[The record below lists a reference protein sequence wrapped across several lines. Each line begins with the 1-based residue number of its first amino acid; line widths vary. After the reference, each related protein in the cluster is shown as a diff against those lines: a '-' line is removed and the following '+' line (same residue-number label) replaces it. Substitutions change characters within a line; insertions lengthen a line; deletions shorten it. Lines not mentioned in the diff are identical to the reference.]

1 MIIKWLRG
9 HSKIDYSTPS
19 RYFALGITGSAKS
32 SFLETI
38 GEGYLE
44 KGHAVLDL
52 FGSRDGE
59 GLAWLRSKWASEKRI
74 LVLHGDNVDLECS
87 YETKNTSKLTLSDF
101 EKYDL
106 ILSSTPCYVSPSIEF
121 IEVNKILDLLYQ
133 RLSWKRLV
141 YAITREA
148 ANLFYSRLRVNKDQ
162 LQAKAEA
169 VYLVRESRHMG
180 LALGLD
186 SLKYTS
192 IDIDMRYLVDYQVV
206 KQMGMIGLPDDLK
219 WLYQFVRASW
229 VRNMAKSAFLTV
241 TRSGAIGIGSFSEIG
256 WHKQEGENI
265 LAALDIKRE
274 VGEEPEIGEDRRTFK
289 TIGDAEHGEL
299 IALYVDDS
307 QSMAKI
313 SKQKNRST
321 ATVKAQIDEH
331 NAAIARSGFCPKC
344 RRAKGNHAENSTKEQ
359 TATVTV

>member
-1 MIIKWLRG
+1 MIKWLRG
-9 HSKIDYSTPS
+9 SGKIQFNTPS
-19 RYFALGITGSAKS
+19 RYFCLGITGSAKS

-38 GEGYLE
+38 GEGYLNE
-44 KGHAVLDL
+44 GHTVLDL

-59 GLAWLRSKWASEKRI
+59 GLAWLRSKWAEEKRVLI
-74 LVLHGDNVDLECS
+74 LHGDNVDLETS
-87 YETKNTSKLTLSDF
+87 HKTMNVSKLSLNDF

-106 ILSSTPCYVSPSIEF
+106 ILSGTPCYVNPNCEF
-121 IEVNKILDLLYQ
+121 IEVNHILDLLYQ

-148 ANLFYSRLRVNKDQ
+148 ANLFYSRLRANKDQ

-192 IDIDMRYLVDYQVV
+192 IDIDMRYLVDYQVI
-206 KQMGMIGLPDDLK
+206 KQMGMIGLPDDLS
-219 WLYQFVRASW
+219 WLYHMVRASW
-229 VRNMAKSAFLTV
+229 IRKMDRSSFLIL
-241 TRSGAIGIGSFSEIG
+241 TREGSIGIGAFSPIS

-265 LAALDIKRE
+265 LKALGIKRE
-274 VGEEPEIGEDRRTFK
+274 VGEAPELGEDRRTFK
-289 TIGDAEHGEL
+289 TIGDAEHSE
-299 IALYVDDS
+299 IMTLYIDEK

-313 SKQKNRST
+313 HTLKNRSP
-321 ATVKAQIDEH
+321 ATIKAQIDEH
-331 NAAIARSGFCPKC
+331 NAAITRSGFCPKC
-344 RRAKGNHAENSTKEQ
+344 KRVNGVNANRKTNA
-359 TATVTV
+359 